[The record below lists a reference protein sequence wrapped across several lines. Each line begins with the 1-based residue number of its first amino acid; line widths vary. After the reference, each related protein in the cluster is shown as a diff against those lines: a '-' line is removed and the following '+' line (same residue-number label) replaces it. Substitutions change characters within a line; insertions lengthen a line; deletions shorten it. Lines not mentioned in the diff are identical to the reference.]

1 MKKIFYTLIFLFVS
15 FSSSFSSDIIHIVD
29 GKKDAKIRLIIY
41 ESLTCPSCANF
52 HKDVYPELKKKYI
65 DTGIVN
71 IEFRNFP
78 LDLAALNAS
87 KLAHCKNDG
96 NSNILHYLYINQK
109 SWAKGNN
116 ILDVN
121 NNLKT
126 ILKNSNFEIDF
137 EKCINNKKIE
147 DFVLEERISGHKKY
161 KIEGTP
167 TLIINEEKFDKPINF
182 KNIKKIIEKMI

>member
-1 MKKIFYTLIFLFVS
+1 M
-15 FSSSFSSDIIHIVD
+15 
-29 GKKDAKIRLIIY
+29 
-41 ESLTCPSCANF
+41 
-52 HKDVYPELKKKYI
+52 
-65 DTGIVN
+65 
-71 IEFRNFP
+71 
-78 LDLAALNAS
+78 DLAALNAS

-137 EKCINNKKIE
+137 EKCLNNKKIE